1 MSDSKCFCLC
11 VFVCWDRQ
19 HRVVTFSQAS
29 GTFIAVA
36 IINSVPTETSFGWA
50 GQYLSLRVWAVAHT
64 LLLSSLSSPALTA
77 RLLPCHPVYLR
88 SVVFSQS
95 TESCVFFCFCFFYPN
110 VKIYGDSDGAMY
122 CFWAM
127 KLIQNLECS
136 VCNDIKQRKAAGL
149 CIWESGARECF
160 RIFLSW

>member
-64 LLLSSLSSPALTA
+64 LLLSSHSSPALTA

-88 SVVFSQS
+88 SVMFSQS
-95 TESCVFFCFCFFYPN
+95 TQSCDLFIFLT
-110 VKIYGDSDGAMY
+110 KSLGDSDGTIY
-122 CFWAM
+122 CFWTM
-127 KLIQNLECS
+127 KLIQNFNLEYS
-136 VCNDIKQRKAAGL
+136 IVNDRKQRKAAGL
-149 CIWESGARECF
+149 HIWESGARECF
-160 RIFLSW
+160 CIFLSW